1 MSKKIITGGLA
12 LLALI
17 LLNVQPS
24 HAMEGPDTASL
35 ESLTDLFEAVSFNHA
50 MHVDV
55 VANDCAVCHHHT
67 TGTKVTD
74 ERCARCH
81 KNSGAA
87 NSAACRDCHS
97 ANPFSA
103 ENLQKNGDSSLL
115 FHTDKPG
122 LKGAY
127 HRKCLGCHKEMGAP
141 SECENCHK
149 RTEKGN
155 AFYRSGKFAPATGN
169 EPASE

>member
-17 LLNVQPS
+17 LLNFTS
-24 HAMEGPDTASL
+24 AHCMEGPTTATL
-35 ESLTDLFEAVSFNHA
+35 ATLADLFEPVSFDHA

-55 VANDCAVCHHHT
+55 AGNDCAICHHHT
-67 TGTKVTD
+67 TGTPVTD
-74 ERCARCH
+74 EQCARCH
-81 KNSGAA
+81 KNSGEAA
-87 NSAACRDCHS
+87 SVACRDCHP

-103 ENLQKNGDSSLL
+103 EYLQTIADSPLL
-115 FHTDKPG
+115 YHIDKPG

-141 SECENCHK
+141 IECENCHT
-149 RTEKGN
+149 RTEKGD
-155 AFYRSGKFAPATGN
+155 AFYRSGKFAPAPGQ
-169 EPASE
+169 EHAE

>member
-1 MSKKIITGGLA
+1 MTKKIITGGLA
-12 LLALI
+12 LLALF
-17 LLNVQPS
+17 LLNVQPA
-24 HAMEGPDTASL
+24 HAMEGPDTVSL
-35 ESLTDLFEAVSFNHA
+35 DSLSELFAAVSFNHA
-50 MHVDV
+50 MHVEV
-55 VANDCAVCHHHT
+55 VTNDCSVCHHHT

-87 NSAACRDCHS
+87 NSVACRDCHN

-103 ENLQKNGDSSLL
+103 ENLQKTADAELL
-115 FHTDKPG
+115 FHSGKPG

-127 HRKCLGCHKEMGAP
+127 HRKCLGCHNEMGAP

-149 RTEKGN
+149 RTEKGD
-155 AFYRSGKFAPATGN
+155 AFYRSGKYAPTAGT
-169 EPASE
+169 ETASE

>member
-1 MSKKIITGGLA
+1 MSKKFITAWLA
-12 LLALI
+12 LLALMM
-17 LLNVQPS
+17 LNVQPAQS
-24 HAMEGPDTASL
+24 MEGPDTATL
-35 ESLTDLFEAVSFNHA
+35 DSLTDLFAPVSFNHA

-81 KNSGAA
+81 KNSGEA
-87 NSAACRDCHS
+87 NSVACRDCHN

-103 ENLQKNGDSSLL
+103 ENLQKIADAELL

-127 HRKCLGCHKEMGAP
+127 HRKCLGCHQEMGAP
-141 SECENCHK
+141 TACENCHTK
-149 RTEKGN
+149 TEKGE
-155 AFYRSGKFAPATGN
+155 AFYRSGKFAPTPGK